1 MKDKFF
7 DAKAQRR
14 REIQEP
20 RTVNALAILVDR
32 FSLRL
37 CVFASLRR
45 IVFLVLAALL
55 AGTAMAKEAAPMAE
69 DLAIEKRMVAI
80 SEELRCLVCQNESLS
95 GSHAELAQDLRREI
109 RKMIGEGKTDQE
121 ILDFMVARYG
131 DFVRYRPPMKPTT
144 WLLWGGPFLL
154 LAGGIGALIA
164 FLRRR
169 TKEEAAPALSDEEHR
184 RAAALLDQTKS

>member
-1 MKDKFF
+1 MKLSSLL
-7 DAKAQRR
+7 
-14 REIQEP
+14 
-20 RTVNALAILVDR
+20 VCCALV
-32 FSLRL
+32 FSGI
-37 CVFASLRR
+37 A
-45 IVFLVLAALL
+45 
-55 AGTAMAKEAAPMAE
+55 TAKEAAPMAE

-154 LAGGIGALIA
+154 MAVGVAALIA

-169 TKEEAAPALSDEEHR
+169 AKDNAAPVLSEEERR
-184 RAAALLDQTKS
+184 RAAALLEPPKP

>member
-1 MKDKFF
+1 MKL
-7 DAKAQRR
+7 
-14 REIQEP
+14 
-20 RTVNALAILVDR
+20 NSLLV
-32 FSLRL
+32 
-37 CVFASLRR
+37 CC
-45 IVFLVLAALL
+45 ALL
-55 AGTAMAKEAAPMAE
+55 FSGAVMAKEAAPMAA
-69 DLAIEKRMVAI
+69 DLEVEKRMVAI

-109 RKMIGEGKTDQE
+109 RKMIADGKSDKE

-154 LAGGIGALIA
+154 MAGGIAALIA

-169 TKEEAAPALSDEEHR
+169 AKDSAAPELSEEERR
-184 RAAALLDQTKS
+184 RAAALLDQPKS